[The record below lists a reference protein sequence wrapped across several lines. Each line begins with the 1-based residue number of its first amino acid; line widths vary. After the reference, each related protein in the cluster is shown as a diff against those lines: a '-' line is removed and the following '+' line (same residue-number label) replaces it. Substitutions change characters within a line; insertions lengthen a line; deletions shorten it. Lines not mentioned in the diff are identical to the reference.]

1 MVANIGEDF
10 VRVNMKSWLNLR
22 KVKAFE
28 LVGDD
33 DRARMAERYA
43 GANVD
48 NFIWTVRKVD
58 DSSFS
63 LARQKAGEDP
73 MAYLRR
79 LTGGRMLVMETQPGA
94 QDGRQVATRVV
105 PLAAVLNLEHIN
117 EADRA
122 GMAASYQETDRA
134 HFDDKKTRIR
144 YREIDPRTVTDS
156 DPRGKQAQKTF
167 AVSIRDLREQG
178 LNIVALHNGRFV
190 LASEVH
196 DALGI
201 SDAEKQRLEQRGY
214 ATVTAG
220 GETFA
225 SRVVLRGGEE
235 RDWILSPLS
244 PDQVAAACER
254 DLPSVSGVKMGADTG
269 AEAEDVPWETGPDAA
284 DDQPAPARGG
294 RSGRGGSRSGKGG
307 SQKGAQAQAPI
318 GDEAPDTGGGP
329 GADNEPPQAAPALG

>member
-22 KVKAFE
+22 EVKAFE

-33 DRARMAERYA
+33 DRARMAERYG

-79 LTGGRMLVMETQPGA
+79 LTGGRMLVMETEAGGEEGQ
-94 QDGRQVATRVV
+94 QIATKVV
-105 PLAAVLNLEHIN
+105 PLQAVLNLEHIN

-122 GMAASYQETDRA
+122 GMAASYQGTDPA
-134 HFDDKKTRIR
+134 HFDEKKTRIR
-144 YREIDPRTVTDS
+144 YREIDPRTVTDN

-167 AVSIRDLREQG
+167 AVSIKDLREQG
-178 LNIVALHNGRFV
+178 LNVVALHNGRFV

-214 ATVTAG
+214 ATETAK
-220 GETFA
+220 GEAFT

-244 PDQVAAACER
+244 PDQIAAACER
-254 DLPSVSGVKMGADTG
+254 DLPSVSGVQAGAPTG
-269 AEAEDVPWETGPDAA
+269 AQAEDVPWETGPEAA
-284 DDQPAPARGG
+284 GDQTAPARGS
-294 RSGRGGSRSGKGG
+294 RSGRGGSRSGKGR
-307 SQKGAQAQAPI
+307 SQKGAQTEGAI
-318 GDEAPDTGGGP
+318 GDDAPNTGGGP
-329 GADNEPPQAAPALG
+329 GADQEPPQAVPALG